1 VSGPALPDLRL
12 RSELRPGDLGRIV
25 ALHGRLYAEEHGWNT
40 TFEAYVAQGLAHA
53 FLHWDPRRDRIWIAE
68 TDDGLM
74 GCIGIVGREDGAA
87 QLRWFLLHP
96 AARGRGLGRRL
107 LDAALA
113 YCREVGYPSVTLW
126 TVAGLPAAAH
136 LYRSTGFVLA
146 EEHASDGWGR
156 PVVEQRLELRL
167 S

>member
-1 VSGPALPDLRL
+1 VTGPDLPDLRL

-25 ALHGRLYAEEHGWNT
+25 ELHGRLYADEHGWSS

-53 FLHWDPRRDRIWIAE
+53 FLHRDPRRDRIWIAE
-68 TDDGLM
+68 TGERLV
-74 GCIGIVGREDGAA
+74 GCIGVVGRVEGGA
-87 QLRWFLLHP
+87 QLRCFLVHP

-113 YCREVGYPSVTLW
+113 HCREIGCPSVTLW

-136 LYRSTGFVLA
+136 LYRSAGFVLA
-146 EEHASDGWGR
+146 EEHASDGWGQ
-156 PVVEQRLELRL
+156 PVVEQRLELRF